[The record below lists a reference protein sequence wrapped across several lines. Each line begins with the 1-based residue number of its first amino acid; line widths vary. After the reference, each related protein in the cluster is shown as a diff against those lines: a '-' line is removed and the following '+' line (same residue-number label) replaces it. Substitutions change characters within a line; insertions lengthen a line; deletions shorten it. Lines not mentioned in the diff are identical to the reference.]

1 MMEDFPDVFLASN
14 QISQTVVLSQDV
26 ILPDPKQVALVPEPG
41 PTSNAALAQNKLLIS
56 NIKNLNAA
64 NVNVQQTL
72 GVYVASVYSSFCR
85 LDCSSVADIV
95 LFMFVPG
102 VFFNSDFVNWSLILC
117 CLLYDAM
124 PEENFL
130 SVKYK
135 LNSSRSVATAK
146 QPPFKDC
153 LES

>member
-1 MMEDFPDVFLASN
+1 M
-14 QISQTVVLSQDV
+14 
-26 ILPDPKQVALVPEPG
+26 ALVPEPG

-56 NIKNLNAA
+56 NIKSLNAA
-64 NVNVQQTL
+64 NVNVLQTL
-72 GVYVASVYSSFCR
+72 WVYVASVYSSLCR
-85 LDCSSVADIV
+85 LGCSSVADIV
-95 LFMFVPG
+95 LFMFASG
-102 VFFNSDFVNWSLILC
+102 VFFSSHFVIWSLILC

-130 SVKYK
+130 SVKNI
-135 LNSSRSVATAK
+135 LNSSRSAATAK